1 MKKWI
6 LASTLLLAACSSTSG
21 VSYYQLP
28 AQPAVTQVAQQQ
40 QVLVVNQV
48 SVADYLSG
56 TGLAYQTND
65 VEMVLTQQNQWVD
78 NLGSQLTR
86 TLTANLTHDL
96 PSWQVTP
103 TSASANDWQ
112 LNTQVERFQGRYDGK
127 VVISGRWLLTHGSQ
141 RWQKNFE
148 LVLPQNA
155 DGYPEM
161 VRVMGA
167 GWQQQAAAIAR
178 EVTQIAAGQS

>member
-1 MKKWI
+1 
-6 LASTLLLAACSSTSG
+6 
-21 VSYYQLP
+21 
-28 AQPAVTQVAQQQ
+28 
-40 QVLVVNQV
+40 
-48 SVADYLSG
+48 
-56 TGLAYQTND
+56 
-65 VEMVLTQQNQWVD
+65 
-78 NLGSQLTR
+78 
-86 TLTANLTHDL
+86 DL
-96 PSWQVTP
+96 PGWQVTP

-112 LNTQVERFQGRYDGK
+112 LNTQIERFQGRYDGK

-178 EVTQIAAGQS
+178 EVTQLAAGQS

>member
-40 QVLVVNQV
+40 QVLVVNPV

-65 VEMVLTQQNQWVD
+65 VEMV
-78 NLGSQLTR
+78 
-86 TLTANLTHDL
+86 
-96 PSWQVTP
+96 
-103 TSASANDWQ
+103 
-112 LNTQVERFQGRYDGK
+112 
-127 VVISGRWLLTHGSQ
+127 
-141 RWQKNFE
+141 
-148 LVLPQNA
+148 
-155 DGYPEM
+155 
-161 VRVMGA
+161 
-167 GWQQQAAAIAR
+167 
-178 EVTQIAAGQS
+178 